1 MCLLLLATVLN
12 SVNVGKE
19 MSGLLCA
26 DKLAVVG
33 LEGDGAVLEP
43 VEVEQGCVGSSS
55 LSCLEATSGLQTEQQ
70 KLKENSN

>member
-1 MCLLLLATVLN
+1 MVAILAALID

-19 MSGLLCA
+19 MSRLLCP

-33 LEGDGAVLEP
+33 LEGDGTVLEP

-55 LSCLEATSGLQTEQQ
+55 LSSLETPASLQTE
-70 KLKENSN
+70 